1 MSAKVTILHLQLQV
15 TQAASVVQPGVEA
28 FRFMIFNTWTS
39 RSKSALD
46 DSWWCHPNQRE
57 SEQLSPQ
64 WPRCLLC
71 TVPGVDS
78 LAILYTQHRYHN
90 SGTFRKISVMWLS
103 SQSRFRVSLS
113 PPKCPAG
120 QFAVTFL
127 SLSPLS
133 LCIVY
138 RCLPFMY
145 FEAGLLSPGKLFVSA
160 TWSAICHF
168 FVTRIKH
175 HDQKQLKKESLC
187 FQRVEVH
194 HGKKDRFNSQEQKQ
208 GTLCLHT
215 GSRDSEQ
222 EVR

>member
-1 MSAKVTILHLQLQV
+1 
-15 TQAASVVQPGVEA
+15 
-28 FRFMIFNTWTS
+28 
-39 RSKSALD
+39 
-46 DSWWCHPNQRE
+46 
-57 SEQLSPQ
+57 
-64 WPRCLLC
+64 
-71 TVPGVDS
+71 
-78 LAILYTQHRYHN
+78 
-90 SGTFRKISVMWLS
+90 MWLS

-127 SLSPLS
+127 SLSPVS

-160 TWSAICHF
+160 SWSAICHF

-187 FQRVEVH
+187 FQRVVVH
-194 HGKKDRFNSQEQKQ
+194 HGKKDRSNSQEQKQ

-222 EVR
+222 EAREAIVPQSLSHRDAFPLARVLSLP